1 MAMKVWLVPKI
12 GGGILNS
19 KAESE
24 YHKIPKD
31 GYVLSATTLTLDW
44 VIVIEE
50 LKNVTGD
57 DPDVTWRLIR
67 PENANKDEKGDDGR

>member
-1 MAMKVWLVPKI
+1 M
-12 GGGILNS
+12 NF

-24 YHKIPKD
+24 YHEIPKD

-50 LKNVTGD
+50 LKNVTVD
-57 DPDVTWRLIR
+57 DPDVT
-67 PENANKDEKGDDGR
+67 